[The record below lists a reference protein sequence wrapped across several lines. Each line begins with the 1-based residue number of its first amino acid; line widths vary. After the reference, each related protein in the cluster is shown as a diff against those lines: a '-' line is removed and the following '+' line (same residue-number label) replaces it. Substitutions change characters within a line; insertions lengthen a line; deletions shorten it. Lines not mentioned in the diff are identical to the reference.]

1 MYFYYFGKFLQISL
15 NNSKK
20 NAVSADTG
28 WFDTFTRAFISLLFI
43 GIGFMSISAITN
55 SVSHNQALLSLFEV
69 NRINPITAKD
79 DKGAAGAGQELSVK
93 PNQPN
98 KPSGLKLAE
107 NILKTLKDMGAN
119 KLDGVD
125 RLTNPSTQQAAKT
138 PDVLG
143 ALNEFVKTFM
153 DTIRV
158 QDQNA
163 ESSLAQFSLQKSS
176 LSKYRDKTESF
187 EIGMQNLIQDVKGLN
202 VKIGN
207 LNTDKVSSS
216 LLSDAKADDTNV
228 LSTQASEMKNNTNP
242 KIYASLEALN
252 QSANSLFAAVGITA
266 KVGSLET
273 LLENMKTPLMDGLV
287 VGGAGNVIN
296 ISAWKE

>member
-1 MYFYYFGKFLQISL
+1 MPLVQIRVGL
-15 NNSKK
+15 MP
-20 NAVSADTG
+20 A
-28 WFDTFTRAFISLLFI
+28 RAFLSLFK
-43 GIGFMSISAITN
+43 GFGFMSISAIAN
-55 SVSHNQALLSLFEV
+55 PVSHNQALLSLFEV
-69 NRINPITAKD
+69 NRINPITGKD

-125 RLTNPSTQQAAKT
+125 RLSNPSTQQAAKT

-163 ESSLAQFSLQKSS
+163 DSSSAQFSLQKSS

-187 EIGMQNLIQDVKGLN
+187 EIGMQNLIQDVKGLS

-207 LNTDKVSSS
+207 GNTDNVSSS
-216 LLSDAKADDTNV
+216 ILSDAKAVDTNV
-228 LSTQASEMKNNTNP
+228 LNTQAGGMKNNTNP
-242 KIYASLEALN
+242 KISASLEALN

-296 ISAWKE
+296 ISA

>member
-1 MYFYYFGKFLQISL
+1 MPLGQIRGGL
-15 NNSKK
+15 MP
-20 NAVSADTG
+20 A
-28 WFDTFTRAFISLLFI
+28 RAFLSLFK
-43 GIGFMSISAITN
+43 GIGFMSISAIAN
-55 SVSHNQALLSLFEV
+55 PVSHNQALLSLFEV
-69 NRINPITAKD
+69 NRINPISGKD

-98 KPSGLKLAE
+98 KPPGLKLAE

-176 LSKYRDKTESF
+176 LSQYRDKTESF

-242 KIYASLEALN
+242 KISASLEALN

-296 ISAWKE
+296 ISA

>member
-1 MYFYYFGKFLQISL
+1 
-15 NNSKK
+15 
-20 NAVSADTG
+20 
-28 WFDTFTRAFISLLFI
+28 
-43 GIGFMSISAITN
+43 MSISAIAN

-69 NRINPITAKD
+69 NRINPISGKD

-125 RLTNPSTQQAAKT
+125 RLSNPSTQQAAKT

-202 VKIGN
+202 AKIRN

-228 LSTQASEMKNNTNP
+228 LNTQASEMKNNTNP

>member
-1 MYFYYFGKFLQISL
+1 
-15 NNSKK
+15 
-20 NAVSADTG
+20 
-28 WFDTFTRAFISLLFI
+28 
-43 GIGFMSISAITN
+43 MSISAIAN

-69 NRINPITAKD
+69 NRINPISAKD
-79 DKGAAGAGQELSVK
+79 DKGAAGTGQELSVK

-125 RLTNPSTQQAAKT
+125 RLTNPSRQQAAKT

-158 QDQNA
+158 QDENTD
-163 ESSLAQFSLQKSS
+163 SSLAQFSLQKSS
-176 LSKYRDKTESF
+176 LSQYRDKTESF

-207 LNTDKVSSS
+207 LNTDNVSSS

-228 LSTQASEMKNNTNP
+228 LNTQASEMKNNTNP

>member
-1 MYFYYFGKFLQISL
+1 MPLVQIRVGL
-15 NNSKK
+15 MP
-20 NAVSADTG
+20 A
-28 WFDTFTRAFISLLFI
+28 RAFISLLFI
-43 GIGFMSISAITN
+43 GIGFMSISAIAN

-69 NRINPITAKD
+69 NRINPISGKD

-119 KLDGVD
+119 KLDGVE
-125 RLTNPSTQQAAKT
+125 RLSNPSTQQAAKT

-153 DTIRV
+153 DAIRV

-163 ESSLAQFSLQKSS
+163 DSSSAQFSLQKSS

-187 EIGMQNLIQDVKGLN
+187 EIGMQNLIQDVKGLS

-207 LNTDKVSSS
+207 GNTDNVSSS
-216 LLSDAKADDTNV
+216 ILSDAKAVDTNM
-228 LSTQASEMKNNTNP
+228 LSTQAGSMKNNINP
-242 KIYASLEALN
+242 KISASLEALN

-296 ISAWKE
+296 ISA

>member
-1 MYFYYFGKFLQISL
+1 MPLVQIRVGL
-15 NNSKK
+15 MP
-20 NAVSADTG
+20 A
-28 WFDTFTRAFISLLFI
+28 RAFLSLFK
-43 GIGFMSISAITN
+43 GIGFMSISAIAN
-55 SVSHNQALLSLFEV
+55 PVSHNQALLSLFEV
-69 NRINPITAKD
+69 NRINPISGKD

-125 RLTNPSTQQAAKT
+125 RLSNPSTQQAAKT

-153 DTIRV
+153 DAIRV

-163 ESSLAQFSLQKSS
+163 DSSSAQFSLQKSS

-187 EIGMQNLIQDVKGLN
+187 EIGMQNLIQDVKGLS

-207 LNTDKVSSS
+207 GNTDNVSSS
-216 LLSDAKADDTNV
+216 ILSDAKAVDTNM
-228 LSTQASEMKNNTNP
+228 LSTQAGGMKNNTNP
-242 KIYASLEALN
+242 KISASLEALN

-296 ISAWKE
+296 ISA

>member
-1 MYFYYFGKFLQISL
+1 MPLGQIRGGL
-15 NNSKK
+15 MP
-20 NAVSADTG
+20 A
-28 WFDTFTRAFISLLFI
+28 RAFLSLFK
-43 GIGFMSISAITN
+43 GIGFMSISAIAN
-55 SVSHNQALLSLFEV
+55 PVSHNQALLSLFEV
-69 NRINPITAKD
+69 NRINPISAKD

-125 RLTNPSTQQAAKT
+125 RLSNPSTQQAAKT

-163 ESSLAQFSLQKSS
+163 DSSSAQFSLQKSS
-176 LSKYRDKTESF
+176 LSQYRDKTESF
-187 EIGMQNLIQDVKGLN
+187 EIGMQNLIQNVKGLN
-202 VKIGN
+202 AKIGN

-216 LLSDAKADDTNV
+216 LLSDTKALDKNG
-228 LSTQASEMKNNTNP
+228 LSTQASGMKNNTNP
-242 KIYASLEALN
+242 KISASLEALN

-296 ISAWKE
+296 ISA

>member
-1 MYFYYFGKFLQISL
+1 
-15 NNSKK
+15 
-20 NAVSADTG
+20 
-28 WFDTFTRAFISLLFI
+28 
-43 GIGFMSISAITN
+43 MSISAIAN
-55 SVSHNQALLSLFEV
+55 PVSHNQALLSLFEV
-69 NRINPITAKD
+69 NRINPISGKD

-153 DTIRV
+153 DAIRV

-163 ESSLAQFSLQKSS
+163 DSSSAQFSLQKSS
-176 LSKYRDKTESF
+176 LSQYRDKTESF

-202 VKIGN
+202 AKIGN

-216 LLSDAKADDTNV
+216 LLSDTKALDTNG
-228 LSTQASEMKNNTNP
+228 LSTQASGMKNNTNP
-242 KIYASLEALN
+242 KISASLEALN

-273 LLENMKTPLMDGLV
+273 LLENMKIPLMDGLV
-287 VGGAGNVIN
+287 AGGAGNVIN
-296 ISAWKE
+296 ISAWIE

>member
-1 MYFYYFGKFLQISL
+1 MPLVQIRVGL
-15 NNSKK
+15 MP
-20 NAVSADTG
+20 A
-28 WFDTFTRAFISLLFI
+28 RAFISLLFI
-43 GIGFMSISAITN
+43 GIGFMSISAIAN

-69 NRINPITAKD
+69 NRINPITGKD

-125 RLTNPSTQQAAKT
+125 RPSNPSTQQAAKT
-138 PDVLG
+138 PGVLG

-153 DTIRV
+153 DAIRV

-163 ESSLAQFSLQKSS
+163 DSSSAQFSLQKSS
-176 LSKYRDKTESF
+176 LSIYRDKTESF
-187 EIGMQNLIQDVKGLN
+187 EIGMQNLIQDVKGLSL
-202 VKIGN
+202 KISNG
-207 LNTDKVSSS
+207 NTDNVSSS
-216 LLSDAKADDTNV
+216 ILSDAKAVDTNV
-228 LSTQASEMKNNTNP
+228 LSTQAGGMKNNINP
-242 KIYASLEALN
+242 KISASLEALN

-296 ISAWKE
+296 ISA